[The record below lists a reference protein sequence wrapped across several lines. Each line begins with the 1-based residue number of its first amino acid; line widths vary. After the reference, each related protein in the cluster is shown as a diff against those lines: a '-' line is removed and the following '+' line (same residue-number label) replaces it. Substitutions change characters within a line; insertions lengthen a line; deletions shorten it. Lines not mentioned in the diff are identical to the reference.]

1 MLFSNILS
9 LSILYFFFQLILY
22 RFLNININK
31 ISTIIIVLI
40 FSVIFL
46 SEIKSYHV
54 TLSIICLNLTIV
66 CLYILL
72 PGLINKSPAFILI
85 KILNKK
91 KSLKISKIKKLFIL
105 EMKTQAIEKR
115 FNINLKSNFIKKD
128 KKIYRLTN
136 KGKSLI
142 TILDFLTKVF
152 KLKPDI

>member
-1 MLFSNILS
+1 MLLSNVLS

-22 RFLNININK
+22 RFLGININK
-31 ISTIIIVLI
+31 ILTIIIVLI

-46 SEIKSYHV
+46 SEIKSYYE

-72 PGLINKSPAFILI
+72 PGLVNKSPAFILI
-85 KILNKK
+85 NIFNKK
-91 KSLKISKIKKLFIL
+91 KNLKISKIKKLFIK

-115 FNINLKSNFIKKD
+115 FNINFKSNFIKKN
-128 KKIYRLTN
+128 KKTYCLTN

-142 TILDFLTKVF
+142 TFLDFVTKVF